1 MLELAH
7 PLDTVPQPSPLHE
20 ARERRELTVRA
31 VALRSGLTEEEIEWL
46 EEGRI
51 YRFPSQS
58 AAIMAAVVYAT
69 AIGVDRAEARRL
81 AGLPVGRIA
90 GVNAKARLAA
100 VGLVAALL
108 SALAVMVFVPNLQ
121 LTRTRTRTVEALP
134 NATLAAPWQLQIN
147 VENGSGDIA
156 WTREV
161 ASRIGAMGYTIAHVG
176 RADRFTYQSSSVFYG
191 PGGQGIGER
200 LARQLD
206 VVAAQAPGLGK
217 KQLLVIVGPKTV
229 AASR

>member
-7 PLDTVPQPSPLHE
+7 PLDVPQASPLHE
-20 ARERRELTVRA
+20 ARERRELAVRA

-100 VGLVAALL
+100 VGLVAALI
-108 SALAVMVFVPNLQ
+108 SALAVMV
-121 LTRTRTRTVEALP
+121 
-134 NATLAAPWQLQIN
+134 
-147 VENGSGDIA
+147 
-156 WTREV
+156 
-161 ASRIGAMGYTIAHVG
+161 
-176 RADRFTYQSSSVFYG
+176 
-191 PGGQGIGER
+191 
-200 LARQLD
+200 
-206 VVAAQAPGLGK
+206 
-217 KQLLVIVGPKTV
+217 
-229 AASR
+229 